1 MKKLLIGTLCVAAAV
16 QFASAEEND
25 AGVQAVVTSQAAMP
39 QQIEAKTAKEKV
51 ELALDKAFGGRSK
64 WRGKTSKQ
72 KITVVDVTYNMENPV
87 TEEKLFSIRDMLS
100 QRALLQAKVQLAESM
115 SSEADASLD
124 ATEVPEVKAGD
135 KVTKTFTSGI
145 TLAAKDP
152 QAVFGATILNQ
163 AEHFDKDNGVY
174 HLASAVVW
182 SEGLKAGAAKL
193 LDPTKP
199 VRIAD
204 EEKSAGYMVE
214 WLSKQELGT
223 MCGPRQVITP
233 DGERHFLGISS
244 REVGKNAERS
254 ATNIRLAQMYAIQAL
269 LFSLYS
275 DVSFQDAATNAI
287 TLITAGGVDGI
298 TQGDVVESLHRD
310 IAVKAKK
317 VLRGLDEIY
326 GEEVVHPI
334 TGRKMYVSVY
344 EMSASKAA
352 RAKQFSTDIAALR
365 AKVGRA
371 DSAERAYNKGLQDA
385 VKAAENDSS
394 AAEKAKADAQD
405 AVDSRLNPAS
415 MLPAAEGTSRSAE
428 DAKRRTS
435 PKEPKKG
442 VFGGNENIDVNIL

>member
-1 MKKLLIGTLCVAAAV
+1 MKKLLIGTVCIASVL
-16 QFASAEEND
+16 QFARGAAETD
-25 AGVQAVVTSQAAMP
+25 AGVQAVATVQAAK
-39 QQIEAKTAKEKV
+39 QQPVEAKTAKEKV
-51 ELALDKAFGGRSK
+51 EKALDKAFGGRAK
-64 WRGKTSKQ
+64 WRAKTSKR

-115 SSEADASLD
+115 SVDADASLD
-124 ATEVPEVKAGD
+124 AKEEPEVNAGD

-152 QAVFGATILNQ
+152 QTVFGATILNQ
-163 AEHFDKDNGVY
+163 AEHFDNGVY
-174 HLASAVVW
+174 HLATAVVW
-182 SEGLKAGAAKL
+182 SEGLKNGAVEFLA
-193 LDPTKP
+193 PEKP
-199 VRIAD
+199 IRAA
-204 EEKSAGYMVE
+204 EEDKSAEYMVD

-244 REVGKNAERS
+244 RELGANAERNG
-254 ATNIRLAQMYAIQAL
+254 TNIRLAQMYAIQAL

-275 DVSFQDAATNAI
+275 DVSFQDAAVNAMKK
-287 TLITAGGVDGI
+287 ITAGGVNGI
-298 TQGDVVESLHRD
+298 TQGEIVESLQRD
-310 IAVKAKK
+310 ISIKAKK

-352 RAKQFSTDIAALR
+352 RAKQLSTDIAALR
-365 AKVGRA
+365 KKVAHA
-371 DSAERAYNKGLQDA
+371 DSAERAYNQGLRDA
-385 VKAAENDSS
+385 VKAAENDQT
-394 AAEKAKADAQD
+394 AAQKAKADAQN
-405 AVDSRLNPAS
+405 AVNSRLNPAS
-415 MLPAAEGTSRSAE
+415 MLPAAEGTAPAAE
-428 DAKRRTS
+428 DAPKPAS
-435 PKEPKKG
+435 PKDPKKG